1 MCLRPEKGSAFS
13 TLTVMH
19 PNGRDTL
26 LHVAERLIAERGL
39 HGVSAREIV
48 RTAGQRNNS
57 AITYHFGSWD
67 GLLEAVWLTHIGAVN
82 EARGELLAAIGDD
95 TPDRLAAL
103 VDAYIHPFAAEV
115 AAHKPSYW
123 ARFNEQWLTGIHMDF
138 VSRPTAL
145 VPDDP
150 KYPRVGGMAMLKEL
164 FTQIGAELTHI
175 DESLRARRVALM
187 ARFAVSGL
195 ASWEREAESGGAP
208 EFEAFERELHS
219 LALALLRAP

>member
-1 MCLRPEKGSAFS
+1 MNA
-13 TLTVMH
+13 
-19 PNGRDTL
+19 PNGRETI

-67 GLLEAVWLTHIGAVN
+67 GLLEAVWLAHIGNINTLRTEMLDAIAV
-82 EARGELLAAIGDD
+82 D

-103 VDAYIHPFAAEV
+103 VGAYIHPFVAEV
-115 AAHKPSYW
+115 AAHQPSYW
-123 ARFNEQWLTGIHMDF
+123 ARFNEQWLTGVHMDF
-138 VSRPTAL
+138 VTRPTSL

-150 KYPRVGGMAMLKEL
+150 KYPRVGGMTLLKEL
-164 FTQIGAELTHI
+164 LANIGAQLTHI

-187 ARFAVSGL
+187 ARFVVAGM
-195 ASWEREAESGGAP
+195 ASWEREATTGTTLDLGS
-208 EFEAFERELHS
+208 FEDELTTLS
-219 LALALLRAP
+219 IALLRAP

>member
-1 MCLRPEKGSAFS
+1 MNA
-13 TLTVMH
+13 
-19 PNGRDTL
+19 PNGRETI

-67 GLLEAVWLTHIGAVN
+67 GLLEAVWMTHMGSINALRT
-82 EARGELLAAIGDD
+82 EMLDAIDAD

-103 VDAYIHPFAAEV
+103 VGAYIHPFVAEI
-115 AAHKPSYW
+115 AAHEPSYW
-123 ARFNEQWLTGIHMDF
+123 ARFNEQWLTGVHMDF
-138 VSRPTAL
+138 VSRPTSL

-150 KYPRVGGMAMLKEL
+150 KYPRVGGMTLLKEL
-164 FTQIGAELTHI
+164 LADIGAELTHL

-187 ARFAVSGL
+187 ARFVVAGM
-195 ASWEREAESGGAP
+195 ASWEREATTVTTLDLAS
-208 EFEAFERELHS
+208 FEGELTS
-219 LALALLRAP
+219 LSIALLRTP